1 MRIFEI
7 LLKICIILL
16 IVALIIGGIT
26 LIMLDRWLI
35 GYSLLGLTALTTV
48 LIEGYLL
55 SENDY
60 R

>member
-55 SENDY
+55 SESDY